1 MRGNFTNDSFEF
13 EQKPHSNDS
22 KITPSVFATVTEILP
37 RFRVNVLTTFGEIF
51 LKVRTLGPFLYP
63 DGKAHGRAYGI
74 KKNQLVLI
82 EFIGGSYRSPVVT
95 KVFPFPTKDSDLL
108 NLNEFSRKY
117 SFLNPETDIID
128 FHESGYLTRQTTN
141 KLELYDQDQTIILE
155 IDFLNSKAK
164 INLNDLEITANT
176 KITGNLEVDGDIKSS
191 GLIESEKDLISN
203 KKSFNQHGH
212 GYNPGPLPPS
222 KTSPPI

>member
-1 MRGNFTNDSFEF
+1 MRNFTNDSFEF
-13 EQKPHSNDS
+13 EQKTQSKDS
-22 KITPSVFATVTEILP
+22 IMTPCLFATVTEVLP

-51 LKVRTLGPFLYP
+51 VKVRTLGPFLYP
-63 DGKAHGRAYGI
+63 DGKAHGRAFGI
-74 KKNQLVLI
+74 KKNQLVLL

-95 KVFPFPTKDSDLL
+95 KVFPFPTKDSDFG
-108 NLNEFSRKY
+108 NISEFVRKY
-117 SFLNPETDIID
+117 SFLNPEKDIID

-141 KLELYDQDQTIILE
+141 KIEVYDQDQTIIFE

-176 KITGNLEVDGDIKSS
+176 KITGNLRVEGNISSS
-191 GLIESEKDLISN
+191 GTIESEKDVVSN
-203 KKSFNQHGH
+203 KKSFNEHGH

>member
-1 MRGNFTNDSFEF
+1 MRGNFTNDTFEF
-13 EQKPHSNDS
+13 EEKPHSKDS
-22 KITPSVFATVTEILP
+22 RITPCVFATVTEILP
-37 RFRVNVLTTFGEIF
+37 RFRVNVMTTFGEIF

-63 DGKAHGRAYGI
+63 DGKAHGRAFGI
-74 KKNQLVLI
+74 KKNQLVLV
-82 EFIGGSYRSPVVT
+82 EFIGGSFRSPVVT
-95 KVFPFPTKDSDLL
+95 KVFPFPTKDSDFGNIL
-108 NLNEFSRKY
+108 EFVRKY
-117 SFLNPETDIID
+117 PFLNPEKDIID

-141 KLELYDQDQTIILE
+141 KIEVYNSEQTIILE
-155 IDFLNSKAK
+155 IDFSNSKAK

-176 KITGNLEVDGDIKSS
+176 KITGNLEVEGNISSS
-191 GLIESEKDLISN
+191 GTIESEKDIISN